1 MGNRI
6 YIPISTRCP
15 SIFSEITTKN
25 VRGRFT
31 AIPALTVGW
40 GVSFMYVVGSFVSW
54 RTLAL
59 IATIPG
65 LLQLLPLFFIPESP
79 RWLAKVGRDKEIEDV
94 LLCLRGNKA
103 DIFNE
108 AAEIKDFVESL
119 KSFSKEGMLE
129 IFQKKYV
136 GQLLTVAGMIILMN
150 LGGVNAFAFY
160 SGVIFVSA
168 GNTIGLNNLHK
179 NLKKI
184 MVGLIT
190 LAATQTIVGIVGI
203 LLIDKLGRRPLLL
216 VSTAVLCFSSFLTG
230 LSFFLKEFNL
240 WDQGGPV
247 LALIGLLMYTGSS
260 IVGAGIPS
268 LLLSELF
275 PINVKGSAGSICNFM
290 GSFTGWVVAYYFNFL
305 REWSSTGT
313 FFIFSAFC
321 CANFILSATMVPET
335 KGRTLE
341 EIQAS
346 VNAKLFSVIAFSQL
360 QHAIVKRVMEQQRT
374 EATESL
380 LVRQGNDNLVH
391 NEENG
396 GVGDGGSVAVSDVT
410 TILGLSTFVA
420 ACIAFGSGCAVGYSS
435 PTESSIMEDL
445 GLSVAEFSVFGSI
458 LSVGALL
465 GSAVSGKIT
474 DLLGRKL
481 TMWILNSFYIG
492 GWLAIAFTKTPWLLD
507 LGRLSL
513 GFTIG
518 TFTYLMPI
526 YLSEITTK
534 NVRGRF
540 SVIPSLTVGWGV
552 SFMYVVGSF
561 VSWRTL
567 ALIATIPGLLQ
578 LLPLFFIPESPRWL
592 AKVGRDKE
600 LEDVLLC
607 LRGNKAD
614 IFNEAAEIKDYV
626 ESLKSSSKEGILE
639 IFQKK
644 YFRPLLTVVG
654 MIILTNLG
662 GANAF
667 AFYSGVIF
675 VSAGLSSMVGLIT
688 LAVTQTIVGVLGI
701 ILIDKLGRRPLQLV
715 STAGLCFSCFL
726 TGLSFLLKM
735 YTGSYIVGSGIPW
748 LLLSELFPINVKG
761 SAGSICNFMGSCTG
775 LVVAYYFNFLT
786 EWSSTGTY
794 FIFSA
799 CCAANFILSATMVPE
814 TKGRALEEIQASIT
828 HSLD

>member
-1 MGNRI
+1 
-6 YIPISTRCP
+6 
-15 SIFSEITTKN
+15 
-25 VRGRFT
+25 
-31 AIPALTVGW
+31 
-40 GVSFMYVVGSFVSW
+40 
-54 RTLAL
+54 
-59 IATIPG
+59 
-65 LLQLLPLFFIPESP
+65 
-79 RWLAKVGRDKEIEDV
+79 
-94 LLCLRGNKA
+94 
-103 DIFNE
+103 
-108 AAEIKDFVESL
+108 
-119 KSFSKEGMLE
+119 
-129 IFQKKYV
+129 
-136 GQLLTVAGMIILMN
+136 
-150 LGGVNAFAFY
+150 
-160 SGVIFVSA
+160 
-168 GNTIGLNNLHK
+168 
-179 NLKKI
+179 
-184 MVGLIT
+184 
-190 LAATQTIVGIVGI
+190 
-203 LLIDKLGRRPLLL
+203 
-216 VSTAVLCFSSFLTG
+216 
-230 LSFFLKEFNL
+230 
-240 WDQGGPV
+240 
-247 LALIGLLMYTGSS
+247 
-260 IVGAGIPS
+260 
-268 LLLSELF
+268 
-275 PINVKGSAGSICNFM
+275 
-290 GSFTGWVVAYYFNFL
+290 
-305 REWSSTGT
+305 
-313 FFIFSAFC
+313 
-321 CANFILSATMVPET
+321 
-335 KGRTLE
+335 
-341 EIQAS
+341 
-346 VNAKLFSVIAFSQL
+346 
-360 QHAIVKRVMEQQRT
+360 MEQQRT

-380 LVRQGNDNLVH
+380 LVRQGNDNLDY

-445 GLSVAEFSVFGSI
+445 GLSVAEFSVFGSV
-458 LSVGALL
+458 LSIGALL

-481 TMWILNSFYIG
+481 TMWILNLFYIG
-492 GWLAIAFTKTPWLLD
+492 GWLAIAFTKTRWLLD

-518 TFTYLMPI
+518 TFTYLMPVYI
-526 YLSEITTK
+526 SEITTK

-540 SVIPSLTVGWGV
+540 SVIPSLTIGWGI

-600 LEDVLLC
+600 LENVLLC
-607 LRGNKAD
+607 LRGNKAE

-626 ESLKSSSKEGILE
+626 ESLKSFSKEGILE

-644 YFRPLLTVVG
+644 YARPLLTVVG
-654 MIILTNLG
+654 MIILMNLG

-667 AFYSGVIF
+667 SFYSGVIF

-688 LAVTQTIVGVLGI
+688 LAATQTIVGVLGV

-726 TGLSFLLKM
+726 TGLSFLLKESNWWDQGSPALAFIGLLM

-761 SAGSICNFMGSCTG
+761 SAGSICNFMGSFTG
-775 LVVAYYFNFLT
+775 WVVAYYFNFLT
-786 EWSSTGTY
+786 EWSSTGTF

-814 TKGRALEEIQASIT
+814 TKGRTLEEIQASIT